1 MTHPDG
7 SPYSAAERAAII
19 KEARATARELLGLLE
34 LLAAPGGDDEIAMA
48 SGERKPANGHDA
60 GGIPRLG

>member
-7 SPYSAAERAAII
+7 SPYTRAERQAIV

-34 LLAAPGGDDEIAMA
+34 LLAVPDGGDEAN
-48 SGERKPANGHDA
+48 GERKPADEHDA
-60 GGIPRLG
+60 GGIPWPG